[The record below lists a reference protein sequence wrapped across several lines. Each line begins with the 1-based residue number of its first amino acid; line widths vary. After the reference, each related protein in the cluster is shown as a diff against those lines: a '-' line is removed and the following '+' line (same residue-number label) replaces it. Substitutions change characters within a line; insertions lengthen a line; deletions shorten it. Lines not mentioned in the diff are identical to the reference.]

1 MGLHRHGDPMH
12 VTLVLT
18 HECNLACSYCY
29 TGEKFR
35 KDMDWETARRS
46 VDLAFAE
53 HRPRVPWAD
62 VNDTP
67 VDVGFFGGEPL
78 ICWDMMLRA
87 AEYARERAAQEGRAL
102 RLTVTTNGTLVTRER
117 AEVLKALGFDV
128 TLSLDGDR
136 PAHEATRPQKGG
148 RSSFDDVIAGARN
161 LLAAG
166 HALEV
171 IAVVAPQNVR
181 YLGETARFLVDLG
194 ARNVIF
200 NPCFEE
206 TWSDEAL
213 ALWEKGLH
221 DAAEVYADCMRR
233 GTPVA
238 MPTFDN
244 KLLAAAKGGLASC
257 DTCGSGVHEV
267 AVAPSGNLYGCAR
280 QVGEDR
286 DSKLVIG
293 TLDRGID
300 RERVAQTPRGP
311 ADPACERCAERWRC
325 GASCQCANL
334 AETGTFHLPGG
345 TQCWY
350 EQATARVADAIGWKL
365 LEERNETFIAWT
377 YGRVH
382 AAAEEVRALLERGT
396 QPSAPLEGIKR
407 VRRLPVFTGPRT

>member
-1 MGLHRHGDPMH
+1 MH

-35 KDMDWETARRS
+35 KEMDWETARRS

-62 VNDTP
+62 VDDTP

-78 ICWDMMLRA
+78 ICWDMMVRA
-87 AEYARERAAQEGRAL
+87 AEYARSRAAEAGRKL
-102 RLTVTTNGTLVTRER
+102 RLAVTTNGTLVTRQR
-117 AEVLKALGFDV
+117 AETMKALGFDV
-128 TLSLDGDR
+128 TLSLDGGR
-136 PAHEATRPQKGG
+136 AAHEATRPQKGG
-148 RSSFDDVIAGARN
+148 RSSFDDVVAGAEH
-161 LLAAG
+161 LKAAG
-166 HALEV
+166 HALEI
-171 IAVVAPQNVR
+171 IAVVAPQNVQ
-181 YLGETARFLVDLG
+181 YLGDTARFLVDLG

-213 ALWEKGLH
+213 ALWEKGLE
-221 DAAEVYADCMRR
+221 DAAAVYADCMRA
-233 GTPVA
+233 GKPVA

-286 DSKLVIG
+286 DPKLVIG
-293 TLDRGID
+293 TLDLGVD
-300 RERVAQTPRGP
+300 RARVAGAPRGP
-311 ADPACERCAERWRC
+311 ADPACESCAEKWRC

-350 EQATARVADAIGWKL
+350 EQATARVADAVGLKL
-365 LEERNETFIAWT
+365 LDERNETFIGWT

-382 AAAEEVRALLERGT
+382 AAAEAVRQRLERG
-396 QPSAPLEGIKR
+396 PAPDAAPHGVKR
-407 VRRLPVFTGPRT
+407 VRRLPLLTGPAA

>member
-1 MGLHRHGDPMH
+1 MH

-35 KDMDWETARRS
+35 RDMDWETAKRS

-62 VNDTP
+62 VDETP

-78 ICWDMMLRA
+78 ICWDMLVRVSL
-87 AEYARERAAQEGRAL
+87 YAKERAARENRRL
-102 RLTVTTNGTLVTRER
+102 RLAVTTNGTLVTPER
-117 AEVLKALGFDV
+117 AAKLKELEVDV
-128 TLSLDGDR
+128 TLSLDGGR
-136 PAHEATRPQKGG
+136 AAHEATRPQKGG
-148 RSSFDDVIAGARN
+148 RSSFDAVMAGARN
-161 LLAAG
+161 LTAAG
-166 HALEV
+166 HALEI
-171 IAVVAPQNVR
+171 IAVVAPQNVQH
-181 YLGETARFLVDLG
+181 LGDTARTLVDLG

-213 ALWEKGLH
+213 GVWEQGLR

-233 GTPVA
+233 GKPVA

-257 DTCGSGVHEV
+257 DSCGSGVHEV

-286 DSKLVIG
+286 DPKLVIG
-293 TLDRGID
+293 TLDLGINQA
-300 RERVAQTPRGP
+300 RVGGMLRGP
-311 ADPACERCAERWRC
+311 ADPACESCAEKWRC

-334 AETGTFHLPGG
+334 AETGTTHLPGG

-350 EQATARVADAIGWKL
+350 EQASARVADAVGLQL
-365 LEERNETFIAWT
+365 LEERNETFIGWT

-382 AAAEEVRALLERGT
+382 AAAEAVRERLEATTAAAPERGV
-396 QPSAPLEGIKR
+396 KR
-407 VRRLPVFTGPRT
+407 VRRLPLLTGPAA